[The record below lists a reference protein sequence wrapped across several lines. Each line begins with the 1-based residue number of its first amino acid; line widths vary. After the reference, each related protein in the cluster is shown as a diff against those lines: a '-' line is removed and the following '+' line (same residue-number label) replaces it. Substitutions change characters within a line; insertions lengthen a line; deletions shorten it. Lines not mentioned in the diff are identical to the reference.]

1 MLLRISHSQMR
12 NSARSSRRHGL
23 ASVEMAFVAP
33 VLLLLIFGSIDFG
46 RAMMVSNLLTTTARE
61 GARKAC
67 TPNTANSDI
76 TPIINNSLDAM
87 GVPKTN
93 AQTTIKVNG
102 VTQDA
107 SSAKNGDTVTVQV
120 TVPFNDVT
128 WLPTSF
134 FLKDATLRGIAS
146 MRRE

>member
-1 MLLRISHSQMR
+1 MLLRKATHRRFACST
-12 NSARSSRRHGL
+12 ARSGL
-23 ASVEMAFVAP
+23 ASVEMAFIAP

-61 GARKAC
+61 GARKGC
-67 TPNTANSDI
+67 TPNTTNAEI
-76 TPIINNSLDAM
+76 TPVVNTALDNM
-87 GVPKTN
+87 GVKRTN

-102 VTQDA
+102 VVQDA
-107 SSAKNGDTVTVQV
+107 STAKNGDTVTVQV

-128 WLPTSF
+128 WLPTSY
-134 FLKDATLRGIAS
+134 FLKDATLRGLAS